1 MLSNILAV
9 VIPAIIGF
17 AVVLITA
24 AKQASTQDA
33 RRWRSHF

>member
-9 VIPAIIGF
+9 LIPAIIGLA
-17 AVVLITA
+17 AVFITA